1 MTSANC
7 DLGSLLGG
15 AVICHIR
22 VGYHL
27 ELRVIIF
34 FLLKRIS
41 FLIKQVSFNPLMC
54 IIAIYVIWVQMI
66 LSVKRYNCKW

>member
-15 AVICHIR
+15 AVICHVR

-27 ELRVIIF
+27 ELRVIIYIF
-34 FLLKRIS
+34 IEEN
-41 FLIKQVSFNPLMC
+41 IIFNQASYLMC
-54 IIAIYVIWVQMI
+54 IIAICVIWVQMI
-66 LSVKRYNCKW
+66 CSVKRYNCKW